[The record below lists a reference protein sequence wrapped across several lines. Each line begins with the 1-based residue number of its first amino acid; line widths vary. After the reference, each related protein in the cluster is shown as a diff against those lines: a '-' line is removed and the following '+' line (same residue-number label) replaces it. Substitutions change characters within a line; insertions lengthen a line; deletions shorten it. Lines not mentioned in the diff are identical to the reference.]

1 MSLKE
6 DQPVGVANADIDT
19 DADIDWEGGTS
30 ASSTYSAFRDQI
42 LALLTSIAARVQ
54 SNGPS
59 LCRRILLMMH
69 DNLWLTWFP
78 TDSPSLT
85 AGWTRKGIFE
95 LQELVFFGCN
105 STSNVGG
112 MICLSC
118 FPYFSFTQMEILLCF
133 PDAAWTIIPGDGCL
147 STDMICELFTV
158 FVIHIGHKQVCPLVH
173 VSSSI
178 LLKL

>member
-1 MSLKE
+1 LSKGELNNLNMSLKE
-6 DQPVGVANADIDT
+6 DQPVGVANSDIDT

-112 MICLSC
+112 MIYL
-118 FPYFSFTQMEILLCF
+118 FVLFSLLQLYS
-133 PDAAWTIIPGDGCL
+133 DGNC
-147 STDMICELFTV
+147 TV
-158 FVIHIGHKQVCPLVH
+158 FSRRCMDHNTWRWLPFYRHDM
-173 VSSSI
+173 
-178 LLKL
+178 